1 MLDDNDLQPIMLDE
15 MTTHH
20 GGAIKDLSK
29 WLDKRDIPPTSDIRS
44 EVDFE
49 MKDIRGYY
57 VALPY
62 IIGDVIDII
71 AVQEAL
77 NSRGDS
83 IVFTDSTT
91 QRIILRALTIN
102 LEDHVRSN
110 LDSTD
115 HAKFGDY
122 QEFYYNYLS
131 SLRELEKR
139 IFAIDKPL
147 PNLGGSLAMAFD
159 RATTKISTINNMPK
173 FASEVEGWQG
183 KFRQYYKETASPPEM
198 SAGDLAK
205 MGEYISPAQRIQ
217 TNFRNAIHSPVIK

>member
-159 RATTKISTINNMPK
+159 RATT
-173 FASEVEGWQG
+173 
-183 KFRQYYKETASPPEM
+183 
-198 SAGDLAK
+198 
-205 MGEYISPAQRIQ
+205 
-217 TNFRNAIHSPVIK
+217 